1 MSHELPSGSRGSS
14 PTTATPAIDGAI
26 ATTGLPL
33 RWLYAQSQL
42 HLRPITSPIT
52 SPITQPEHH
61 SDHQVA
67 HPADM
72 HFTTVGSS
80 ELADPGEF
88 LPPGSIV
95 LTTGVGFKQRN
106 EDFDAYV
113 HRAAD
118 RGITAIGFGVGLEYP
133 TVPQQLIAAAR
144 AYRIGLFL
152 IPREIPFT
160 RIIEAVAREHQRRAQ
175 LEQRMAAQIQEE
187 LNRTSH
193 TSGIEGIVQVLSH
206 RTHSAV
212 AAAWGEQVVRSDS
225 AEHSPA
231 ASARLDAALT
241 HASPAHA
248 GTVTAP
254 PGAVL
259 YEVPLGPTSA
269 DGVLLTARDHA
280 FTPAERGVFKHA
292 AGLISLVQRQHIA
305 PHTIPSTRLAWEA
318 VASHMVGLDGTSD
331 RLTTALAPLTD
342 ADGRVRLL
350 AFRSHSPAAA
360 ARAALRDRVVAAFE
374 RSGLEFIDLPAP
386 REGAHLVFAAA
397 VPDEVVSLLDATPTA
412 VSAPTAVSGLSG
424 DVLYSVVVA
433 MRPAHRGQPLP
444 EPPSLPAWTGNAAVR
459 PVLHARFRETLQRIH
474 DADPTLF
481 DTAVAFLTTDGH
493 VGDTAATLGI
503 HRHTARAR
511 LQQIAALGCDLS
523 VPETRAEL
531 LILARLFQPE
541 G

>member
-42 HLRPITSPIT
+42 HLRPIT

-350 AFRSHSPAAA
+350 AFRS
-360 ARAALRDRVVAAFE
+360 
-374 RSGLEFIDLPAP
+374 
-386 REGAHLVFAAA
+386 
-397 VPDEVVSLLDATPTA
+397 
-412 VSAPTAVSGLSG
+412 
-424 DVLYSVVVA
+424 
-433 MRPAHRGQPLP
+433 
-444 EPPSLPAWTGNAAVR
+444 
-459 PVLHARFRETLQRIH
+459 
-474 DADPTLF
+474 
-481 DTAVAFLTTDGH
+481 
-493 VGDTAATLGI
+493 
-503 HRHTARAR
+503 
-511 LQQIAALGCDLS
+511 
-523 VPETRAEL
+523 ETR
-531 LILARLFQPE
+531 IQVRLKA
-541 G
+541 GM